1 MLDFKIK
8 ELKRQIEPRE
18 TEIGS
23 MKEQIKEMDRE
34 LEQVTPSIR
43 LFDIILQALHA
54 DENCCRCTMLKK
66 YHYRGTIGSTPVFT
80 TSSSHDW
87 TIQPDVPRE
96 KLWRSQNSDE
106 PLVLRNCEIF

>member
-34 LEQVTPSIR
+34 LEQVCV
-43 LFDIILQALHA
+43 HA
-54 DENCCRCTMLKK
+54 
-66 YHYRGTIGSTPVFT
+66 STYDN
-80 TSSSHDW
+80 H
-87 TIQPDVPRE
+87 
-96 KLWRSQNSDE
+96 RS
-106 PLVLRNCEIF
+106 

>member
-34 LEQVTPSIR
+34 LEQVNTAVNTVPVC
-43 LFDIILQALHA
+43 DIAVCAVGTTISNTTVLKIP
-54 DENCCRCTMLKK
+54 CPTTM
-66 YHYRGTIGSTPVFT
+66 
-80 TSSSHDW
+80 
-87 TIQPDVPRE
+87 
-96 KLWRSQNSDE
+96 
-106 PLVLRNCEIF
+106 

>member
-34 LEQVTPSIR
+34 LEQVSSTPSCLSVQPAYGRNLPLAYMLGEILAPSIGGGVKVHFLLNLILRVSAFVSLAEGLCHTSKYSPVLFR
-43 LFDIILQALHA
+43 LK
-54 DENCCRCTMLKK
+54 RC
-66 YHYRGTIGSTPVFT
+66 
-80 TSSSHDW
+80 
-87 TIQPDVPRE
+87 
-96 KLWRSQNSDE
+96 
-106 PLVLRNCEIF
+106 

>member
-34 LEQVTPSIR
+34 LEQVNITDST
-43 LFDIILQALHA
+43 IL
-54 DENCCRCTMLKK
+54 
-66 YHYRGTIGSTPVFT
+66 
-80 TSSSHDW
+80 
-87 TIQPDVPRE
+87 
-96 KLWRSQNSDE
+96 
-106 PLVLRNCEIF
+106 

>member
-34 LEQVTPSIR
+34 LEQVIPICTLGEVLAPSVG
-43 LFDIILQALHA
+43 AV
-54 DENCCRCTMLKK
+54 KV
-66 YHYRGTIGSTPVFT
+66 S
-80 TSSSHDW
+80 
-87 TIQPDVPRE
+87 
-96 KLWRSQNSDE
+96 
-106 PLVLRNCEIF
+106 

>member
-34 LEQVTPSIR
+34 LEQVNT
-43 LFDIILQALHA
+43 
-54 DENCCRCTMLKK
+54 TMN
-66 YHYRGTIGSTPVFT
+66 TVF
-80 TSSSHDW
+80 
-87 TIQPDVPRE
+87 
-96 KLWRSQNSDE
+96 L
-106 PLVLRNCEIF
+106 L